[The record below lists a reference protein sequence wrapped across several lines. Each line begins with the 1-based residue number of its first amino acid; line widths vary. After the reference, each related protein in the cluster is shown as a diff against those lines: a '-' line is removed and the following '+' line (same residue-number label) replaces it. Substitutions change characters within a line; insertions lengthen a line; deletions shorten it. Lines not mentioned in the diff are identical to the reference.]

1 MYIAKQLREKSIA
14 EYILYMWQIEDLIRA
29 YGCSLQRI
37 RHEYIDKFDYT
48 DEQKEDM
55 LDWYGNLVRM
65 MNQEG
70 KRERGHLQINAI
82 IVKDLMDLHN
92 QLMQSAKFPFYNAE
106 YYKVLPFIVELRN
119 KGDKDVNEVETC
131 LDALYGVMLLRL
143 KKKEITLDTMTAI
156 KEITTFVG
164 MLSDYY
170 QKDKTEGLVFEDEQ
184 TKSPH
189 NEHLDY
195 RLQRPT
201 GKRNAVVAS
210 KICTTHVV

>member
-14 EYILYMWQIEDLIRA
+14 EYILYMWHIEDLIRA

-170 QKDKTEGLVFEDEQ
+170 QKDKTEGLVFEDE
-184 TKSPH
+184 
-189 NEHLDY
+189 
-195 RLQRPT
+195 
-201 GKRNAVVAS
+201 
-210 KICTTHVV
+210 

>member
-14 EYILYMWQIEDLIRA
+14 EYI
-29 YGCSLQRI
+29 
-37 RHEYIDKFDYT
+37 DKFDYT
-48 DEQKEDM
+48 AEQKEEM

-82 IVKDLMDLHN
+82 IVDDLMDLHN
-92 QLMQSAKFPFYNAE
+92 QLIQSTKFPFYNAE

-119 KGDKDVNEVETC
+119 KGDKHVNEIETC

-143 KKKEITLDTMTAI
+143 KQKEITPDTMTAI

-164 MLSDYY
+164 MLADYY
-170 QKDKTEGLVFEDEQ
+170 QKDKTEGLIFEDE
-184 TKSPH
+184 
-189 NEHLDY
+189 
-195 RLQRPT
+195 
-201 GKRNAVVAS
+201 
-210 KICTTHVV
+210 

>member
-37 RHEYIDKFDYT
+37 RHEYKFDYT
-48 DEQKEDM
+48 AEQKEEM

-82 IVKDLMDLHN
+82 IVDDLMDLHN
-92 QLMQSAKFPFYNAE
+92 QLIQSTKFPFYNAE

-119 KGDKDVNEVETC
+119 KGDKHVNEIETC

-143 KKKEITLDTMTAI
+143 KQKEITADTMTAI

-164 MLSDYY
+164 MLADYY
-170 QKDKTEGLVFEDEQ
+170 QKDKTEGLIFEDE
-184 TKSPH
+184 
-189 NEHLDY
+189 
-195 RLQRPT
+195 
-201 GKRNAVVAS
+201 
-210 KICTTHVV
+210 

>member
-29 YGCSLQRI
+29 YGCSLKRI
-37 RHEYIDKFDYT
+37 RHEYIDKFDYA

-170 QKDKTEGLVFEDEQ
+170 QKDKTEGLVFEDE
-184 TKSPH
+184 
-189 NEHLDY
+189 
-195 RLQRPT
+195 
-201 GKRNAVVAS
+201 
-210 KICTTHVV
+210 

>member
-14 EYILYMWQIEDLIRA
+14 DYILYMWQIEDLIRA
-29 YGCSLQRI
+29 YDCSLQRI

-48 DEQKEDM
+48 AEQKEEM

-82 IVKDLMDLHN
+82 IVDDLMDLHN
-92 QLMQSAKFPFYNAE
+92 QLIQSTKFPFYNAE
-106 YYKVLPFIVELRN
+106 HYKVLPFIVELRN
-119 KGDKDVNEVETC
+119 KGDKHVNEIETC

-143 KKKEITLDTMTAI
+143 KQKEITPDTMTAI

-164 MLSDYY
+164 MLADYY
-170 QKDKTEGLVFEDEQ
+170 QKDKTEGLIFEDE
-184 TKSPH
+184 
-189 NEHLDY
+189 
-195 RLQRPT
+195 
-201 GKRNAVVAS
+201 
-210 KICTTHVV
+210 

>member
-29 YGCSLQRI
+29 YDCSLQRI

-48 DEQKEDM
+48 AEQKEEM

-92 QLMQSAKFPFYNAE
+92 LLMQSTKFPFYNTA

-119 KGDKDVNEVETC
+119 KGDKEVNEIETC

-143 KKKEITLDTMTAI
+143 KQKEITPDTMTAI

-164 MLSDYY
+164 MLADYY
-170 QKDKTEGLVFEDEQ
+170 QKDKREGLVFEDE
-184 TKSPH
+184 
-189 NEHLDY
+189 
-195 RLQRPT
+195 
-201 GKRNAVVAS
+201 
-210 KICTTHVV
+210 

>member
-37 RHEYIDKFDYT
+37 RHEHIDKFDYT
-48 DEQKEDM
+48 AEQKEEM

-92 QLMQSAKFPFYNAE
+92 QLMQSTKFPFYNTA

-119 KGDKDVNEVETC
+119 KGDKQVNEIETC

-143 KKKEITLDTMTAI
+143 KQKEITPDTMTAI

-164 MLSDYY
+164 MLADYY
-170 QKDKTEGLVFEDEQ
+170 QKDKREGLVFEDE
-184 TKSPH
+184 
-189 NEHLDY
+189 
-195 RLQRPT
+195 
-201 GKRNAVVAS
+201 
-210 KICTTHVV
+210 

>member
-1 MYIAKQLREKSIA
+1 MYIAKQLRENSIA

-170 QKDKTEGLVFEDEQ
+170 QKDKTEGLVFEDE
-184 TKSPH
+184 
-189 NEHLDY
+189 
-195 RLQRPT
+195 
-201 GKRNAVVAS
+201 
-210 KICTTHVV
+210 

>member
-1 MYIAKQLREKSIA
+1 
-14 EYILYMWQIEDLIRA
+14 
-29 YGCSLQRI
+29 LQRI

-48 DEQKEDM
+48 AEQKEEM

-92 QLMQSAKFPFYNAE
+92 LLMQSTKFPFYNTA

-119 KGDKDVNEVETC
+119 KGDKEVNEIETC

-143 KKKEITLDTMTAI
+143 KQKEITPDTMTAI

-164 MLSDYY
+164 MLADYY
-170 QKDKTEGLVFEDEQ
+170 QKDKREGLVFEDE
-184 TKSPH
+184 
-189 NEHLDY
+189 
-195 RLQRPT
+195 
-201 GKRNAVVAS
+201 
-210 KICTTHVV
+210 

>member
-48 DEQKEDM
+48 AEQKEEM

-82 IVKDLMDLHN
+82 IVDDLMDLHN
-92 QLMQSAKFPFYNAE
+92 QLIKSTKFPFYNAE

-119 KGDKDVNEVETC
+119 KGDKHVTEIETC

-143 KKKEITLDTMTAI
+143 KQKEITPDTMTAI

-164 MLSDYY
+164 MLADYY
-170 QKDKTEGLVFEDEQ
+170 QKDKTEGLIFED
-184 TKSPH
+184 
-189 NEHLDY
+189 
-195 RLQRPT
+195 
-201 GKRNAVVAS
+201 A
-210 KICTTHVV
+210 